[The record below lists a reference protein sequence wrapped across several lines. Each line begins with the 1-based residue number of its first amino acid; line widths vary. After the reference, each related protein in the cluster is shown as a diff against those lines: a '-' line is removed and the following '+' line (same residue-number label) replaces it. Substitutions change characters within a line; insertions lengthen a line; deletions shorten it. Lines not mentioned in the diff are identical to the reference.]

1 MKFQR
6 VFSLAK
12 KDLKKMVREPALL
25 FMTLLFPIILT
36 LLFGVSFGS
45 IGGTQTPTYVIGVIN
60 LNSVG
65 SYEHWAEYFVGN
77 LTNVEIL
84 SIQVFPDNDTAQVD
98 LAQGKI
104 QAVLVIPND
113 FGESCY
119 SFWESPTN
127 ASNWLNTTLHLSLDS
142 GSLFAT
148 QAIPPIIGQVLSAS
162 VYGEQPTGIQRPIQ
176 IGSPSMV
183 QAGKTTMFDFMAP
196 GIFAFASIFL
206 TLSVAESFAGDR
218 EKGLLRRI
226 NITPTTPTEFMTGQV
241 ISNMTVALIQ
251 VALVFVMAF
260 VVGYRPSVSLA
271 NLVLAFIIMAIFAL
285 CNVGFGLVAATLAK
299 SSGAATG
306 ISFIFIMPQM
316 FLGTFVGAG
325 LAPSAQAIG
334 KFVPSYYVT
343 DALTSLFLRGAPVTS
358 PTVMLDLAVVIIVSV
373 LAFLSG
379 IVLFRKYG
387 KA

>member
-12 KDLKKMVREPALL
+12 KDLKRMIREPAFL
-25 FMTLLFPIILT
+25 FMTILFPIILT
-36 LLFGVSFGS
+36 LLFGVSFGT
-45 IGGTQTPTYVIGVIN
+45 IGGTQTTTYLIGVIN
-60 LNSVG
+60 MNSAG
-65 SYEHWAEYFVGN
+65 PYQQWPQYFIGN

-84 SIQVFPDNDTAQVD
+84 SIQIFPDNETAQID
-98 LAQGKI
+98 LVQGKI
-104 QAVLVIPND
+104 QAVLLIPGD
-113 FGESCY
+113 FGQSCN

-148 QAIPPIIGQVLSAS
+148 QAIPPIISQILAAS
-162 VYGEQPTGIQRPIQ
+162 VYGIQPTTIQRPIQ

-196 GIFAFASIFL
+196 GIFAFAAIFL
-206 TLSVAESFAGDR
+206 TLSVAQSFAEDR
-218 EKGLLRRI
+218 ERGLLRRI
-226 NITPTTPTEFMTGQV
+226 NTTPTTPTEFMTGQV
-241 ISNMTVALIQ
+241 ISNMTLALIQ
-251 VALVFVMAF
+251 VSLVFGMSF
-260 VVGYRPSVSLA
+260 LVGYRPNVSLA
-271 NLVLAFIIMAIFAL
+271 SLILAFIIMSIFAL
-285 CNVGFGLVAATLAK
+285 CNVGFGLITATLAK

-325 LAPSAQAIG
+325 LAPSAQALG
-334 KFVPSYYVT
+334 KIVPSYYVT
-343 DALTSLFLRGAPVTS
+343 DALTSLFMRGAPVTS
-358 PTVMLDLAVVIIVSV
+358 PAVLLDLTVVTIVSV
-373 LAFLSG
+373 LTLLSG

-387 KA
+387 KT

>member
-12 KDLKKMVREPALL
+12 KDLKRMIREPAFL
-25 FMTLLFPIILT
+25 FMILLFPIILT
-36 LLFGVSFGS
+36 LLFGVSFGT
-45 IGGTQTPTYVIGVIN
+45 IGGTQTATYVIGVI
-60 LNSVG
+60 SVNPAG
-65 SYEHWAEYFVGN
+65 SYQHWSQYFIGN

-84 SIQVFPDNDTAQVD
+84 SIQIFPDNETAQVD
-98 LAQGKI
+98 LVQGKI

-113 FGESCY
+113 FGDSCN
-119 SFWESPTN
+119 SFWESPAN

-148 QAIPPIIGQVLSAS
+148 QAIPPIIGQVLAAS
-162 VYGEQPTGIQRPIQ
+162 VYGVQPTDVQRPIR

-196 GIFAFASIFL
+196 GIFAFAAIFL
-206 TLSVAESFAGDR
+206 TLSVAESFAEDR

-226 NITPTTPTEFMTGQV
+226 NTTPTTPTEFMTGQV
-241 ISNMTVALIQ
+241 ISNMTLGLIQ

-260 VVGYRPSVSLA
+260 LVGYRPNVSLA
-271 NLVLAFIIMAIFAL
+271 SLVLAFIIMSIFTL
-285 CNVGFGLVAATLAK
+285 CNVGFGLIAATLAK

-306 ISFIFIMPQM
+306 ISFLFIMPQM

-343 DALTSLFLRGAPVTS
+343 DALTSLFMRGAPVTS
-358 PTVMLDLAVVIIVSV
+358 PTVLLDLTVVIIVSV
-373 LAFLSG
+373 LALLSG
-379 IVLFRKYG
+379 IMLFRKYG
-387 KA
+387 NA

>member
-1 MKFQR
+1 LKFQR

-12 KDLKKMVREPALL
+12 KDLKKMVREPAFL

-45 IGGTQTPTYVIGVIN
+45 LGGTQTTTYVIGVIQ
-60 LNSVG
+60 LNSAG
-65 SYEHWAEYFVGN
+65 SYQHWLQYFVGN

-84 SIQVFPDNDTAQVD
+84 SIQAFPDNETAQTD
-98 LAQGKI
+98 LIQGKI
-104 QAVLVIPND
+104 QAVLVIPSD
-113 FGESCY
+113 FGESCN

-148 QAIPPIIGQVLSAS
+148 QAIPPLIGQVLSAS
-162 VYGEQPTGIQRPIQ
+162 VYGVQPTDGQRPIQ

-206 TLSVAESFAGDR
+206 TLSVAESFAEDR
-218 EKGLLRRI
+218 ENGLLRRI
-226 NITPTTPTEFMTGQV
+226 NITPTSPTEFMTGQV

-260 VVGYRPSVSLA
+260 VVGYRPNATLG

-285 CNVGFGLVAATLAK
+285 CNVGFGLIAATLAK
-299 SSGAATG
+299 SAGAATG

-358 PTVMLDLAVVIIVSV
+358 PTVLFDLAVVAIVSV
-373 LAFLSG
+373 LALLSG

-387 KA
+387 NA